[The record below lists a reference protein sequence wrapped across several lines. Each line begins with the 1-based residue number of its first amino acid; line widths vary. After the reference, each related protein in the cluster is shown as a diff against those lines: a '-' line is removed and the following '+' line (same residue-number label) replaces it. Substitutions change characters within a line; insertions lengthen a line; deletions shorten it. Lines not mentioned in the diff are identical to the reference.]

1 MIRAKKPKK
10 KICVCHNCYYE
21 IVVSPTSVKE
31 KTFELNITEKIS
43 GEEITHPITVTATY
57 VECPVCGERLLK
69 QLDTEESSRQAIKG
83 VKLTLLQQQGKKLT
97 QAQKRR
103 LQSIERMLYNTR
115 KNLKRLYWDEIYQSL
130 NQDEEQTG
138 TADQELTLGKQGTST
153 V

>member
-1 MIRAKKPKK
+1 MVTAKKPKK

-21 IVVSPTSVKE
+21 IAISPTSVKE
-31 KTFELNITEKIS
+31 KTFELEGEKT
-43 GEEITHPITVTATY
+43 THPITVTATY
-57 VECPVCGERLLK
+57 IECPVCGERLLK
-69 QLDTEESSRQAIKG
+69 QLDTEESSRQAKKG

-97 QAQKRR
+97 QSQKHR

-115 KNLKRLYWDEIYQSL
+115 KNLKRMYWDEIYQSL